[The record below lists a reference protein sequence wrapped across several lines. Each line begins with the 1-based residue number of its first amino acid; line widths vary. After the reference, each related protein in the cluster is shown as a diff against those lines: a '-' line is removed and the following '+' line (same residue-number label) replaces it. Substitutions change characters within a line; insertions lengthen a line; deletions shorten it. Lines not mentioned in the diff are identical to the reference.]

1 MEIKYKDFTIEFTE
15 KINFKLLSYQWR
27 PGPTFMT
34 MKSEDGEYLYIT
46 YSWEDHRRNLF
57 NYEEEAFSI
66 GIIDT
71 PEKREEAI
79 DILAPVYKKL
89 YEEYLKDPNQEFD
102 MINCLREILGDEPF
116 EREKVKIKV

>member
-1 MEIKYKDFTIEFTE
+1 
-15 KINFKLLSYQWR
+15 
-27 PGPTFMT
+27 MT
-34 MKSEDGEYLYIT
+34 MKYEDREYLHIT
-46 YSWEDHRRNLF
+46 YSWENHRRNLF

-71 PEKREEAI
+71 SEKKEEAI
-79 DILAPVYKKL
+79 NILSTLYKKL
-89 YEEYLKDPNQEFD
+89 YEEYLKDPNQEFN